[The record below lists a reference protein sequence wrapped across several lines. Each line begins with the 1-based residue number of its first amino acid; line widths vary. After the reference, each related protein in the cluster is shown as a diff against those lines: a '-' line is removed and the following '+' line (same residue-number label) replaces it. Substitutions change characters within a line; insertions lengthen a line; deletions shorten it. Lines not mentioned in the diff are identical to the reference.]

1 MVDDSTLRRVDA
13 LSDARERSS
22 LLIYSRDHT
31 QVVQMSADRPTVI
44 GRLRPADVAIPD
56 MSISRQH
63 ARFEL
68 DAEGVWVEDL
78 GSTNGTFVNGERIA
92 GRSKLKPGDK
102 VAVGTAIVTLHVMR
116 DAADGEEVPGLD
128 SHERLMT
135 HLEHEVNQARYFG
148 RKLALLMVQSPVGDH
163 VVTWAPKL
171 RPELRPVDRVGLYG
185 PNAAL
190 VVLPGLDAEA
200 AIALAGRMAAAS
212 RRDDGRRLLFGVAI
226 FPTGA
231 ASAEE
236 LIEVSRS
243 AARHATE
250 ARPVHCPREGLA
262 PLEGQA
268 PVVHSPALQE
278 VFATVDRLARA
289 TIPVLIYGA
298 TGTGKEVVAR
308 AIHERSER
316 RKKPLRCINCGA
328 IPSSLIESALF
339 GHERGAFTGAD
350 RQVKGVFEEAEGGS
364 VLLDEIGELSPQA
377 QAALLRVLETKR
389 ICRVGSSRELAV
401 DVRILA
407 ATHRDLDEM
416 CRAGR
421 FRLDL
426 LYRLNAMTVRIP
438 SLRERPEDIVPL
450 ADHFLRQASRE
461 SGRTVRAISARALDL
476 LCSYGWPGNVRELR
490 NVIERAVVVS
500 QGELITEL
508 DLSDRIRT
516 PDARM
521 DAHSTKEIALLA
533 EDEADEPEEDV
544 DFKDRVRQF
553 ETELILEAL
562 RASGGN
568 QTEAARRLRM
578 PLRTLV
584 HKLKAYGI
592 KAKAANPT

>member
-1 MVDDSTLRRVDA
+1 MVDDSTLRRIEA
-13 LSDARERSS
+13 LSDPPQRVS
-22 LLIYSRDHT
+22 LLIYSRDRA
-31 QVVQMSADRPTVI
+31 QVVQMNAERPTVI
-44 GRLRPADVAIPD
+44 GRLRPADIAIPD

-68 DAEGVWVEDL
+68 DADAVWVEDL

-102 VAVGTAIVTLHVMR
+102 VAVGTAIVTLHVMS
-116 DAADGEEVPGLD
+116 DAQDGEEAPGLD

-135 HLEHEVNQARYFG
+135 HLEDEVNQARYFG

-171 RPELRPVDRVGLYG
+171 RPELRPVDRLGFYG

-190 VVLPGLDAEA
+190 IVLPGIDAEA
-200 AIALAGRMAAAS
+200 AIALAARLAGAA
-212 RRDDGRRLLFGVAI
+212 RGEGRRLLFGVAV
-226 FPTGA
+226 FPEGA
-231 ASAEE
+231 ASAEQ
-236 LIEVSRS
+236 LIEVCRA
-243 AARHATE
+243 AARHATD

-262 PLEGQA
+262 PLQEGQA
-268 PVVHSPALQE
+268 PVVHSPALRE
-278 VFATVDRLARA
+278 VFATIDRIARA

-316 RKKPLRCINCGA
+316 GKKPLRCINCGA

-350 RQVKGVFEEAEGGS
+350 RQVKGLFEEAEGGS
-364 VLLDEIGELSPQA
+364 VLLDEIGELSPAA

-389 ICRVGSSRELAV
+389 ITRVGSSRELAV

-421 FRLDL
+421 FRMDL

-438 SLRERPEDIVPL
+438 ALRERPEDIVPL
-450 ADHFLRQASRE
+450 ANYFLRLASRD
-461 SGRTVRAISARALDL
+461 SGRTVRGIGARALDL
-476 LCSYGWPGNVRELR
+476 LCSYSWPGNVRELR

-500 QGELITEL
+500 QGEMITEL
-508 DLSDRIRT
+508 DLSDRLRT
-516 PDARM
+516 PEPRVDGQ
-521 DAHSTKEIALLA
+521 STKEIALLA
-533 EDEADEPEEDV
+533 EDEVDEPDDV

-553 ETELILEAL
+553 ETELILDAL
-562 RASGGN
+562 RGSGGN
-568 QTEAARRLRM
+568 QTEAAKRLRM

-592 KAKAANPT
+592 KYKA